1 MKKGLVSALIIAVVV
16 VVVAFGGTKLF
27 LKFKTGRKAGL
38 KINSVPQS
46 SVFIDN
52 DLKGNTPFD
61 EKFPSGTY
69 LVKLT
74 PNGTDTNTSSW
85 EKEVTLS
92 SGFLTYINRELGA
105 SDLESAG
112 EILSLEKVNSST
124 SQVSVISTPDGANVA
139 LDGQEKG
146 TSPLVIKDVAPGEH
160 TLFVFAPGFKGRQ
173 IKIKTIQGHKLDIDV
188 QLSLVPG
195 EGGEATDSAKTKD
208 TKEEAR
214 VKILDTPTGWL
225 RVRESP
231 SLSASEAAKVNP
243 DEKFPLLDRQ
253 EGWFKIEYKQ
263 GKEGWVSSRYAEE
276 IKPSRQ
282 AE

>member
-1 MKKGLVSALIIAVVV
+1 MRKGLISALIIAVVV
-16 VVVAFGGTKLF
+16 VAIAFGGTKLF
-27 LKFKTGRKAGL
+27 FKFKTGNKAGL

-61 EKFPSGTY
+61 EKFSSGTY

-74 PNGTDTNTSSW
+74 PEGTNTNTTSW

-112 EILSLEKVNSST
+112 EILSLEKINSSA
-124 SQVSVISTPDGANVA
+124 SQISVISTPDGANVA

-146 TSPLVIKDVAPGEH
+146 TSPLVIKDVAPGDH

-173 IKIKTIQGHKLDIDV
+173 IKIKTIQGHKLDVDV
-188 QLSLVPG
+188 QLSLLPG

-208 TKEEAR
+208 SKEAE
-214 VKILDTPTGWL
+214 VKIKILDTPTGWL

-243 DEKFPLLDRQ
+243 DEKFPLLDKQ

-263 GKEGWVSSRYAEE
+263 GEEGWVSSRYAEE
-276 IKPSRQ
+276 IKPD
-282 AE
+282 